1 MSHKRLA
8 TWTWSLI
15 FGGMLTLAL
24 GLTVQKIDPM
34 LGWVLVVASVL
45 AVVVGIV
52 LIWLRSTM
60 NDTDTEKHQ

>member
-24 GLTVQKIDPM
+24 GLTVRNTDAA
-34 LGWVLVVASVL
+34 LGWVLVVASSV
-45 AVVVGIV
+45 AVAVGVV
-52 LIWLRSTM
+52 LIWVRSTM
-60 NDTDTEKHQ
+60 NDGDSGEPQ